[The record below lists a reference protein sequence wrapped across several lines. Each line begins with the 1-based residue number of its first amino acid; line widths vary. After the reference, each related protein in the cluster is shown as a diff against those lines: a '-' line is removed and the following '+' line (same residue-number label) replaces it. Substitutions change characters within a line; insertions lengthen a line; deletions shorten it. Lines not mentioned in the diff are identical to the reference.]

1 MAIKYLWLKCP
12 CSKTPRW
19 LNKLFLVNTVQFSIC
34 TTSISQQT
42 LTTFLFSGMS
52 NCSFLC
58 GGTHLQTVSSSCAP
72 VRNMTPAMCT
82 WQLDPPS
89 KTYLRITT
97 KRQSVRRLRRL
108 WIFSTGLWIFS
119 GRPASPQQC
128 KKNHF
133 WSFPKSTLAMCPGP
147 AGWGPGWMGLRR
159 PWLLPPV
166 IPSHLFPPHFL
177 RLQTSPLAFSYVK
190 FLPPTLAPP
199 LHLDISA
206 SSCM

>member
-89 KTYLRITT
+89 KTFLRITT

-108 WIFSTGLWIFS
+108 WIFSTALWLFS
-119 GRPASPQQC
+119 GRPPLPQQC
-128 KKNHF
+128 KKK
-133 WSFPKSTLAMCPGP
+133 SLLELPKIHSRPVPWPGRLRPRMDGSASPVVTSPCHPLTFVPPLLFTLANF
-147 AGWGPGWMGLRR
+147 
-159 PWLLPPV
+159 
-166 IPSHLFPPHFL
+166 PSCF
-177 RLQTSPLAFSYVK
+177 
-190 FLPPTLAPP
+190 
-199 LHLDISA
+199 
-206 SSCM
+206 